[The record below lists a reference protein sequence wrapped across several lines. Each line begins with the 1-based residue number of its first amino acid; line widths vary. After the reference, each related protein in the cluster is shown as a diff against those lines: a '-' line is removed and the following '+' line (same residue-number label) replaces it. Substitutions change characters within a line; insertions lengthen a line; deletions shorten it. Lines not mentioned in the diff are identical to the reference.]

1 MVCAADCKASPSL
14 QHPPDSTLMS
24 ALAMIRGSRS
34 FKRSRPAARSDSDH
48 DWDNVSWENVSD
60 MKGLLVWSLE
70 DRRVRTLDALVRSGV
85 ADLNA
90 VDGAGRTLLHIEAA
104 RDWERRG
111 PEEICD
117 LLRHGVD
124 PTIRDR
130 HGRSPLDVFTQAD
143 FDLFVPG
150 PDSNEADKLDAV
162 YWREGWWS
170 TLQDLML
177 AEAWWRRRHMLLAV
191 RGLYDPPAASTPA
204 TDTLAS
210 SPVSPA
216 DPT

>member
-1 MVCAADCKASPSL
+1 
-14 QHPPDSTLMS
+14 
-24 ALAMIRGSRS
+24 MIRGSRS

-117 LLRHGVD
+117 LLRHGAD

-143 FDLFVPG
+143 FDLFSSPG
-150 PDSNEADKLDAV
+150 RTPTRQTNWMQCTGGRAGGPRCKISCLLRPGGGAD
-162 YWREGWWS
+162 
-170 TLQDLML
+170 T
-177 AEAWWRRRHMLLAV
+177 LLAV